1 MSDGSLCGDIRE
13 RGNIIDQNRCSSSW
27 NREKFQKRNR
37 NEFDNRNNNYGNQSR
52 DNQYQQRD
60 CQRDN
65 RQFDKAPGGS
75 NRKVLFEFYFLHKVE
90 RAFRWSEFRMG
101 SIETTIGTHPTLLLT

>member
-13 RGNIIDQNRCSSSW
+13 RGNIIDENRCSSSW

-60 CQRDN
+60 GQRDN

-75 NRKVLFEFYFLHKVE
+75 NRNVFELIFFGVG
-90 RAFRWSEFRMG
+90 F
-101 SIETTIGTHPTLLLT
+101 ETEEKF